1 MKKYLFRKA
10 PEYPNTALTRQQR
23 RSSRRARWLY
33 TAAVLALSLCA
44 VLTVPAFAAGG
55 SDPLAIVNNLSE
67 FIFSIIKALGI
78 IILGWGIVQVGMS
91 FQSHDASQRT
101 QGFLCL
107 FGGLMIAFAKEILG
121 TIGVV

>member
-10 PEYPNTALTRQQR
+10 LEYPNTALTCQQR
-23 RSSRRARWLY
+23 RRRARWLY

-44 VLTVPAFAAGG
+44 MLTVPAFAAGG
-55 SDPLAIVNNLSE
+55 SDPLAIVNNLSD